1 MKAEYDAIKEKENR
15 LAEIPPMY
23 EEIFDSLT
31 EEEKESDITT
41 DTNDALIAKE
51 VSKKIK
57 ELKNDV
63 KSEENI
69 VLLEKLTQY
78 EALQKEEK
86 DLKAQVKTAS
96 NELQLT
102 TKNTI
107 ESLTDEQVLDLLE
120 QKWIVPLVNSLQQM
134 PNTIVN
140 TLVNKINALA
150 KKYEVTY
157 YDLEA
162 EIRETEQQL
171 CAMIDE
177 LTGNE
182 FDMKGL
188 QELKALLGGV

>member
-1 MKAEYDAIKEKENR
+1 MTSGHSVLIIK
-15 LAEIPPMY
+15 
-23 EEIFDSLT
+23 
-31 EEEKESDITT
+31 KESDITT
-41 DTNDALIAKE
+41 DTNDTLIAKE

>member
-1 MKAEYDAIKEKENR
+1 M
-15 LAEIPPMY
+15 
-23 EEIFDSLT
+23 
-31 EEEKESDITT
+31 
-41 DTNDALIAKE
+41 
-51 VSKKIK
+51 
-57 ELKNDV
+57 
-63 KSEENI
+63 
-69 VLLEKLTQY
+69 
-78 EALQKEEK
+78 QKEEK